1 MCTHRGG
8 LSAGAAGGVVQE
20 RQQRRPPAAPQTT
33 QQAAPVRQAAP
44 RQSAA
49 NRTTNAQQAV
59 RNARWINSAGSSR
72 LLVTGV
78 GRASVIPVSNPV
90 LGDRVSVDVFDQ
102 SGALVNTRYFSAGS
116 HSLMV
121 TRAKTW
127 ATNEL
132 DRIAR
137 QLP

>member
-8 LSAGAAGGVVQE
+8 LSAAGAGASAGGAGAGAAAKAA
-20 RQQRRPPAAPQTT
+20 PTAPQTT
-33 QQAAPVRQAAP
+33 QQAAP

-59 RNARWINSAGSSR
+59 QRANWSNSAGSGR
-72 LLVTGV
+72 LSVPGV
-78 GRASVIPVSNPV
+78 GRVVALEVSNPV
-90 LGDRVSVDVFDQ
+90 LGDRVSVDVYDR
-102 SGALVNTRYFSAGS
+102 SGALVNTRYFSGRMMS
-116 HSLMV
+116 S
-121 TRAKTW
+121 RARQW
-127 ATNEL
+127 GRDEL